1 MILQNKLNSKNSLI
15 KMKEILSFLIGSRVE
30 ILDSTNSVQNF
41 INGLVVDETKHTF
54 NVMQNNEQI
63 ITLIKS
69 SINKIKVNEIVFD
82 FMDFIYGKKL
92 KQYFNNSIVVKIKK
106 CYD

>member
-1 MILQNKLNSKNSLI
+1 MILQKQLNSKNSLI
-15 KMKEILSFLIGSRVE
+15 KMKEILSSLIGSRVE

-41 INGLVVDETKHTF
+41 INGFVVDETKYTF
-54 NVMQNNEQI
+54 NVMQNNEKI

-69 SINKIKVNEIVFD
+69 SINKIKVNEIIFD
-82 FMDFIYGKKL
+82 FTDFIYGKKL